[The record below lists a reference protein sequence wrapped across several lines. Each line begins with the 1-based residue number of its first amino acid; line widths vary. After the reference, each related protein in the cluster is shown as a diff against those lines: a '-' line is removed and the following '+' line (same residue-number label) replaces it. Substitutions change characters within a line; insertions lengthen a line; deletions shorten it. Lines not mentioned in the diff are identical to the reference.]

1 MALVAFFLAFNP
13 FGTPAARAQGLVGPS
28 TANYVPGMEYEI
40 GGILV
45 TGADHLDP
53 SVIQLLSGLT
63 VGDRLTLPGEKVTN
77 AVKTLWNQ
85 KLFDN
90 VQIYVHERQ
99 GDIVF
104 LTIALQPLPKLSK
117 FYFTGLTKAQQDAV
131 RELIQMQR
139 GAVVSENLKVTAAN
153 KITKRYVEKGYPD
166 CRVNVVQTLDSTA
179 TDRVILGFD
188 VSLGVRLRIAS
199 IDFEGNPSFPDAK
212 LRSKFKETHQHAAW
226 NIFQS
231 SKLLADKYADDQR
244 KLIGFYNT
252 KGFRD
257 ARVVRDSS
265 FRTDE
270 GLHLKIFLEEG
281 KPYFFRNISFVG
293 NAEYPTDVLESI
305 LRIQKGERY
314 DAKRLYERVNGDP
327 NSNDIASL
335 YLNNGYLFSSVM
347 PVETRVQNDSIDLE
361 IRVREGRPAT
371 INKVTVTGNDRTNDH
386 VIYREVRTRPG
397 DLFSRADIQR
407 TIRELGQLGYFDAR
421 NVNVTPKPNAETGT
435 VDLEYT
441 VVEQSTSQLELQ
453 GGWGANTVVGTLGL
467 NFNNFSARNIGNKKA
482 WKPLPTTPSVSR
494 SRGWA
499 AKSPTH

>member
-1 MALVAFFLAFNP
+1 MTFSVTLPSSKAATPRRFTWFPLGAALLLALHNP
-13 FGTPAARAQGLVGPS
+13 FGTPAARGQGLVGPS

-63 VGDRLTLPGEKVTN
+63 AGDRLTLPGEKVTN
-77 AVKTLWNQ
+77 AIKTLWNQ

-117 FYFTGLTKAQQDAV
+117 FYFTGLTKPQQDAV
-131 RELIQMQR
+131 RELIQLQR

-153 KITKRYVEKGYPD
+153 KIIKRYLEKGYPD
-166 CRVNVVQTLDSTA
+166 CRVNVVQAVDSTA
-179 TDRVILGFD
+179 TDRVTLGFD
-188 VSLGVRLRIAS
+188 VNLGVRLRIAS
-199 IDFEGNPSFPDAK
+199 IDFVGNPSYPDAK

-265 FRTDE
+265 YRTTE

-281 KPYFFRNISFVG
+281 KPHFYRNISFVG

-335 YLNNGYLFSSVM
+335 YLNNGYLFSNVM
-347 PVETRVQNDSIDLE
+347 PVETRV
-361 IRVREGRPAT
+361 
-371 INKVTVTGNDRTNDH
+371 
-386 VIYREVRTRPG
+386 
-397 DLFSRADIQR
+397 
-407 TIRELGQLGYFDAR
+407 
-421 NVNVTPKPNAETGT
+421 
-435 VDLEYT
+435 
-441 VVEQSTSQLELQ
+441 
-453 GGWGANTVVGTLGL
+453 
-467 NFNNFSARNIGNKKA
+467 
-482 WKPLPTTPSVSR
+482 
-494 SRGWA
+494 
-499 AKSPTH
+499 